1 MLGVDEET
9 FRAVLDWIYAGI
21 FPKPESTGTQT
32 THDARTHWRMAR
44 ARHASSR
51 STHRLDMRAYI
62 RLYNA
67 AVKLGVDSLAA
78 VAKAFLQG
86 QSTRSRSSFLTTTTT
101 ITFFKTDYI
110 EAHRQHAPKG
120 ALGLFFNSK
129 MLRCVRCMHVVRV
142 CACVRVPIFQRTKS
156 SVAIHKHV
164 Q

>member
-1 MLGVDEET
+1 MVSYPRVQSFIREGRRRKAVLGVDEET

-86 QSTRSRSSFLTTTTT
+86 QSTRSPARLHSW
-101 ITFFKTDYI
+101 
-110 EAHRQHAPKG
+110 Q
-120 ALGLFFNSK
+120 
-129 MLRCVRCMHVVRV
+129 
-142 CACVRVPIFQRTKS
+142 Q
-156 SVAIHKHV
+156 
-164 Q
+164 

>member
-1 MLGVDEET
+1 VSYSRVQSFIREGRRRKAVLGVDEET

-32 THDARTHWRMAR
+32 THDARTRTTARTHWRMAR

-51 STHRLDMRAYI
+51 STRRSDMRAYI

-86 QSTRSRSSFLTTTTT
+86 QSTRSPARLYS
-101 ITFFKTDYI
+101 
-110 EAHRQHAPKG
+110 
-120 ALGLFFNSK
+120 
-129 MLRCVRCMHVVRV
+129 
-142 CACVRVPIFQRTKS
+142 
-156 SVAIHKHV
+156 
-164 Q
+164 